1 MKPAELAAMK
11 LVLERMVDVLESHKG
26 RIEDLEAVV
35 DALVRSAR

>member
-1 MKPAELAAMK
+1 MNPAEVAAMK
-11 LVLERMVDVLESHKG
+11 VVLERVVKVLESHKG